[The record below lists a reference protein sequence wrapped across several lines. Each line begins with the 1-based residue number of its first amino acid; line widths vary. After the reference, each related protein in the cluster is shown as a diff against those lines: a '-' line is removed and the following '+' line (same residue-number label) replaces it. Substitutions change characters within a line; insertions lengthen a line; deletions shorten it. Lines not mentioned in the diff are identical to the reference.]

1 VRPVDV
7 AVRLSSRGLAVVPLH
22 TPIDGSCSCNVPG
35 CPAPGKHPKVRW
47 RDLLA
52 GPPSLDDVRSWWA
65 RWPDANV
72 GVLTGRVSGVVV
84 LDIDPRNGGDTSVG
98 TLERTWGPLP
108 STPTVRTGGGGR
120 HLWFVAPGAPVT
132 SGPVA
137 PGLDLKGE
145 GGLVVAPP
153 SLHASGDRY
162 AWIVTLDDV
171 ELAPLPVHL
180 VEAGAGRPAP
190 GLAGG
195 RRGEPPLRT
204 PDEQADFAAAWARAG
219 VTVVPGD
226 HRYLCPFHD
235 DHHPSLHV
243 DAEGCR
249 WYCFGCGRGG
259 GAGALHHQLG
269 DEPRSRL
276 LRRVR
281 APALRTA
288 AVATL
293 VGDVEVDVVGESFH
307 QDALLALTGGRR
319 SYGGASVPV
328 VAELRPDPDDP
339 VDAEAVAV
347 LVDGR
352 RVGWMH
358 HDDGLAWR
366 ATIERA
372 IAERGTAR
380 CHAVIRGGWDRGHG
394 DVGAFGVVLL
404 LPPP

>member
-1 VRPVDV
+1 
-7 AVRLSSRGLAVVPLH
+7 
-22 TPIDGSCSCNVPG
+22 
-35 CPAPGKHPKVRW
+35 
-47 RDLLA
+47 
-52 GPPSLDDVRSWWA
+52 
-65 RWPDANV
+65 
-72 GVLTGRVSGVVV
+72 
-84 LDIDPRNGGDTSVG
+84 
-98 TLERTWGPLP
+98 
-108 STPTVRTGGGGR
+108 
-120 HLWFVAPGAPVT
+120 
-132 SGPVA
+132 VA

-180 VEAGAGRPAP
+180 VEAGAGRPAA

-195 RRGEPPLRT
+195 GRGEPPLRT

-219 VTVVPGD
+219 VAVVPGD